1 MYSTR
6 LSNFFTHVHPSIPL
20 FRQET
25 LLRRYESGTL
35 SRSLLLTIFV
45 VSAKILGP
53 PKFWTNDSL
62 EASVRR
68 LLEAKLID
76 KENTTKRISLDNF
89 RQACLLAFYAFHQYP
104 GDKAWTRI
112 GQLTR
117 KAYQCGLH
125 QIDNSDRFSAFERD
139 SISKDELDEWR
150 RVWWFIYCLD
160 SYSNIT
166 AATPFVVENDS
177 VKTALVI
184 TSLSNSAGSPMEL
197 TKTIFL
203 PTETSMLWKTT
214 KEVIDA
220 RGDFA
225 FNIHI
230 VTTTLLR
237 QAATVNRLR
246 MQNPSSQLQTRL
258 MALRDHLSAVRL
270 ALPVRYLNPGRNALI
285 DESGSEHHTRLISV
299 LHLHAA
305 GILLCLPSERN
316 RNVPEWLNSWQ
327 QTLEYCQDIT
337 SIVKQ
342 WDSQYF
348 PSVDPAVCFVISGTL
363 IILHLHCCVNSA
375 PDLQM
380 RLVTYKDVL
389 LLFLEQFASVWS
401 LPRFLISKSYSS

>member
-1 MYSTR
+1 MYCTR

-25 LLRRYESGTL
+25 LLRRYGSGTL

-53 PKFWTNDSL
+53 PKFWTNDGL
-62 EASVRR
+62 ETCVRR

-76 KENTTKRISLDNF
+76 KECPTKRISLDNF

-104 GDKAWTRI
+104 GNEAWTRI

-125 QIDNSDRFSAFERD
+125 QIDNNDRFSAFEGD
-139 SISKDELDEWR
+139 SMSEDKLDEWR

-160 SYSNIT
+160 SYSNI
-166 AATPFVVENDS
+166 AVATPSVVENDS
-177 VKTALVI
+177 VKTALV
-184 TSLSNSAGSPMEL
+184 TTPLSNPAGTPMEL

-214 KEVIDA
+214 KEIIDA
-220 RGDFA
+220 PGDFG
-225 FNIHI
+225 FNMHI

-237 QAATVNRLR
+237 QAATINRLQ
-246 MQNPSSQLQTRL
+246 MQNPSSRLQTRL
-258 MALRDHLSAVRL
+258 MALKDHLSAVRL

-305 GILLCLPSERN
+305 SILLCFPSDPN
-316 RNVPEWLNSWQ
+316 RNGREWLNGWQ

-337 SIVKQ
+337 SIVQQ

-348 PSVDPAVCFVISGTL
+348 PSVDPAVCFIISGTL
-363 IILHLHCCVNSA
+363 IILHLHCCLDSS
-375 PDLQM
+375 PGLQM
-380 RLVTYKDVL
+380 KLLTYKDVL

-401 LPRFLISKSYSS
+401 LPRFLISKSSSS